1 MKRMLNGLKTMALLN
16 IVPASTVLAATEP
29 EELEKLHYKPLNG
42 LSLREIAAKKLH
54 HSNNGHYLNPL
65 GELRRRRRLGE
76 VLYWKLFSD
85 NEFKQHLDEQPVVSV
100 NTDWKQVKNSS
111 GLSITF
117 VKHASVMIKD
127 GDKYFIVD
135 PVFQEIF
142 RFITDYSP
150 LAFDLKDMP
159 QPDHILITHGHYDH
173 INKPSLATF
182 DKNTHVISPLGY
194 DSIFNELGMKNRTQ
208 MDWYD
213 VYRDDQREIT
223 FLPSNHWTMRNPIKG
238 PNRSL
243 WGSYLFKTAG
253 GKTLYISGDTAY
265 FDGFE
270 EIGKEFD
277 IDLAIMNLGA
287 YEPRWFMAPSH
298 MNPQETVDA
307 FKRLRAKKLMIVH
320 WGTFRLGDE
329 PVHFPP
335 LDLRNELEKQGLLDR
350 WVDIK
355 HGETYNLAGSSSYR
369 V

>member
-16 IVPASTVLAATEP
+16 IAPASAVLAATQS

-42 LSLREIAAKKLH
+42 LSLREIAAKKMH
-54 HSNNGHYLNPL
+54 HSYNGRYLNPL
-65 GELRRRRRLGE
+65 GELRRRRKLGK

-100 NTDWKQVKNSS
+100 NADWNQVKNGS

-127 GDKYFIVD
+127 DDKYFIVD

-142 RFITDYSP
+142 RFITDHTP
-150 LAFDLKDMP
+150 LAFDPKDMP

-223 FLPSNHWTMRNPIKG
+223 FLPSNHWTMRNPILG

-243 WGSYLFKTAG
+243 WGSYLFKTAT
-253 GKTLYISGDTAY
+253 GKTIYISGDTAY

-270 EIGKEFD
+270 EIGREFD

-298 MNPQETVDA
+298 MDPRETVDA
-307 FKRLRAKKLMIVH
+307 FKQLRAKKLMIVH

-335 LDLRNELEKQGLLDR
+335 MDLRNELEKQGLLER

-355 HGETYNLAGSSSYR
+355 HGETYSLR
-369 V
+369 R